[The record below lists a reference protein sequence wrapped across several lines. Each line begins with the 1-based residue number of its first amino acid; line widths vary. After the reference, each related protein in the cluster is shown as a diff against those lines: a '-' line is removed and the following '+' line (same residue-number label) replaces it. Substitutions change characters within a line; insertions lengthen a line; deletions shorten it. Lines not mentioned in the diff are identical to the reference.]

1 MTLYKIKI
9 CDRLAFNFP
18 CDSWK
23 EKLSTHLLTTECQ
36 TIVLGSSLRDNIKKL
51 LAEIELGRFTS
62 LAQIT
67 VAVYSTKQTNLSLTL
82 KASTLFQGQAN
93 IFSKRSILRCGWTK
107 CVHTGTFLSR
117 IEQTNVTWQTFCIL
131 FINKPRQW
139 NFWFCLHLN
148 KTNWNRN
155 TRTLK

>member
-1 MTLYKIKI
+1 MLENFQRSITLYKIKI

-18 CDSWK
+18 CDSRN
-23 EKLSTHLLTTECQ
+23 EKLSAHLLTTECE

-93 IFSKRSILRCGWTK
+93 IFSNRSILG
-107 CVHTGTFLSR
+107 VHVVGLNVYILVHFLAALS
-117 IEQTNVTWQTFCIL
+117 
-131 FINKPRQW
+131 KPM
-139 NFWFCLHLN
+139 
-148 KTNWNRN
+148 
-155 TRTLK
+155 

>member
-1 MTLYKIKI
+1 MIDWHLTSLVIPEMKNSVHI
-9 CDRLAFNFP
+9 C
-18 CDSWK
+18 
-23 EKLSTHLLTTECQ
+23 
-36 TIVLGSSLRDNIKKL
+36 SLQNVKQSFWE
-51 LAEIELGRFTS
+51 AHSEIEVGRFTS

-117 IEQTNVTWQTFCIL
+117 IEQTNVT
-131 FINKPRQW
+131 
-139 NFWFCLHLN
+139 
-148 KTNWNRN
+148 
-155 TRTLK
+155 